1 MTSPMVS
8 GSSPLPA
15 AQDEPS
21 PRPRRTILRLK
32 MSSRREAIAPT
43 VERVVAEVASAVP
56 NADQRANLAV
66 ALSEA
71 LSNAVVHGNRQRAD
85 TAVLVVVCVDADGV
99 VVVDVHDSGPGFDVA
114 AVNDCREGERI
125 LAPSGRGIFLM
136 RSLVDRV
143 EFNSRGNRVR
153 LSLKARKPDRT

>member
-1 MTSPMVS
+1 MAS
-8 GSSPLPA
+8 GPSLSQA
-15 AQDEPS
+15 AQDGPS
-21 PRPRRTILRLK
+21 PRHAILRLK
-32 MSSRREAIAPT
+32 MPSRREAIAPT
-43 VERVVAEVASAVP
+43 VERVVAEVAAAVP

-71 LSNAVVHGNRQRAD
+71 LSNAVVHGNRRRGEAV
-85 TAVLVVVCVDADGV
+85 VLVVVCVTAAGV
-99 VVVDVHDSGPGFDVA
+99 VVVDVHDFGPGFDVA